1 MRHERSIFS
10 PTYCFHSKHDC
21 MIFCGLQEETRNI
34 FHLNPSK
41 GKKIFITKKNKH
53 KTHNREKHHLRCK
66 QSKSILR
73 FWLQSTWNLLKTN
86 MFLYVTL
93 KEIIYKISYFLVAYM
108 LSLICKC
115 LKTSQTLV
123 NTQACCCLEWHA
135 TVIISNTGSSKTLGS
150 NYYILTTKRESLWIL
165 E

>member
-1 MRHERSIFS
+1 MKEVFSHQHTVFTVNMTVWFSVACKRKHEIFS
-10 PTYCFHSKHDC
+10 
-21 MIFCGLQEETRNI
+21 IWILQRE
-34 FHLNPSK
+34 
-41 GKKIFITKKNKH
+41 KKMFITKKNKH